1 MIEREKRM
9 EEVEKIEEEVQRMK
23 SERPDLYSFWGK
35 VIEAGIDEETLR
47 RAFAKIK

>member
-1 MIEREKRM
+1 MIEREDRM

-23 SERPDLYSFWGK
+23 SERPDLYIFWGK